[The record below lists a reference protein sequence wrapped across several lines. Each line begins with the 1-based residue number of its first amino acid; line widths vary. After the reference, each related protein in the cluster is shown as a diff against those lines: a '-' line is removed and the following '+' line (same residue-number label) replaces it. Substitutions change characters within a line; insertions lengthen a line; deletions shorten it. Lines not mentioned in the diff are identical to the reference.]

1 MKSNSAASIPVL
13 SWIAPVIAIG
23 FYFVASAMGFGSQ
36 FVPGGAMT
44 VLAVLLV
51 PVLFGTVFAAVH
63 HADVIAH
70 RTGEPYG
77 TLVLTSAVTII
88 EVALIASVM
97 LADPDGSPTLA
108 RDTVFAVVMTVC
120 NGIVGLC
127 ILVGGMRHREQ
138 SFRVQGASAYLV
150 VLMVLSALTLVLP
163 NYTQE
168 TPGAV
173 YSNLQLAFAGGITLL
188 LYVVFLYHQTFRHQ
202 EDFIALSKAKPDIVH
217 DLAPPR
223 VITISVVLLVLA
235 LLAVVL
241 LSKKFAAVVE
251 FGRIAIGAPPAI
263 TGLLVALVILL
274 PEAIAAVQAARQDK
288 LQKSINL
295 ALGSSLATI
304 GLTFPAV
311 AVVALYL
318 GKPLLLGLN
327 TVDTA
332 LLALTLLISTL
343 TFGTGR
349 TNILFGFVHLVVFV
363 TYLFFTYWP

>member
-1 MKSNSAASIPVL
+1 MKSKNAATIPVL
-13 SWIAPVIAIG
+13 SWIAPVIAVG
-23 FYFVASAMGFGSQ
+23 FYFVASAMGFVGP
-36 FVPGGAMT
+36 FVPGGAMGG
-44 VLAVLLV
+44 LAVLLV

-97 LADPDGSPTLA
+97 LADADGSPTLA
-108 RDTVFAVVMTVC
+108 RDTMFAVVMIVC
-120 NGIVGLC
+120 NGLVGLC
-127 ILVGGMRHREQ
+127 IVLGGLRHREQ
-138 SFRVQGASAYLV
+138 SFRVQGASAYLA
-150 VLMVLSALTLVLP
+150 VLMVLATLTLVLP

-173 YSNLQLAFAGGITLL
+173 YSDFQMAFASGITLL
-188 LYVVFLYHQTFRHQ
+188 LYVAFLYHQTFRHR
-202 EDFIALSKAKPDIVH
+202 EDFLASSKARPDVVP
-217 DLAPPR
+217 DAVPPR
-223 VITISVVLLVLA
+223 VVAISVVLLVLA
-235 LLAVVL
+235 LVAVVL

-251 FGRIAIGAPPAI
+251 FGRVAVGGPPAI
-263 TGLLVALVILL
+263 TGLVVALVILL

-311 AVVALYL
+311 AVVVLYL

-327 TVDTA
+327 MVDTA

-349 TNILFGFVHLVVFV
+349 TNVLFGFVHLVVFV
-363 TYLFFTYWP
+363 TYLFFTYRP